1 MFRVCHVVLSVHCSL
16 VVTCWERDDL
26 LALVYVMFYCV
37 FSLFYEVW
45 HLIVSIPDICLLLYF
60 VVKHL
65 FLSLKLSVLEN
76 TLAFDE

>member
-1 MFRVCHVVLSVHCSL
+1 MDPFVIYVSCLSCCLVCSL
-16 VVTCWERDDL
+16 QPCGHLLGKANL
-26 LALVYVMFYCV
+26 LALVYVMFSCV

-65 FLSLKLSVLEN
+65 FLSLKL
-76 TLAFDE
+76 